1 MGLRKVLI
9 NDTSNYH
16 NGCKIVVEA
25 IRQTY
30 GYDKAY
36 HTQDILDI
44 DFTQY
49 DEVIVNGEGTMHH
62 NQRRAISFL
71 EALKSAQKFG
81 LRTRL
86 INTVWQEM
94 IHDYDDVLQKCDE
107 VIVREVHSYN
117 EMQKHGVTPKIAPD
131 MSYQVDVPYRE
142 YEHVTAYEGQY
153 WRKEEKHYPDWPVID
168 IFEQDWT
175 EIVNR
180 LINAD
185 LLITGRHHEMYAA
198 CKAKCRFLVVPGNTW
213 KNEGLLKTVGVNI
226 PWDVEGVLSGKYD
239 EEYKKLWDYLD
250 AHTPSR

>member
-1 MGLRKVLI
+1 MTRKVLI

-25 IRQTY
+25 IRENY

-36 HTQDILDI
+36 RTIDVLDI
-44 DFTQY
+44 DYTQY

-62 NQRRAISFL
+62 NQRSAIRFL
-71 EALKSAQKFG
+71 EALKAAQKFG

-86 INTVWQEM
+86 INTVWQSM
-94 IHDYDDVLQKCDE
+94 IHDYDDVLQRCDE
-107 VIVREVHSYN
+107 VIVREINSAE
-117 EMQKHGVTPKIAPD
+117 EMQKHGVTPLIAPD
-131 MSYQVDVPYRE
+131 MSYLVDVPYQE

-153 WRKEEKHYPDWPVID
+153 WKLDTKETDWPAINV
-168 IFEQDWT
+168 FEQSWG

-180 LINAD
+180 LRHAD

-198 CKAKCRFLVVPGNTW
+198 CKARCRFLVKPGNTW
-213 KNEGLLKTVGVNI
+213 KNEGLLKTAGVDI

-239 EEYKKLWDYLD
+239 KEYKKLWDYLD
-250 AHTPSR
+250 AHTSGR

>member
-1 MGLRKVLI
+1 MTKKVLI

-30 GYDKAY
+30 GFDKAY
-36 HTQDILDI
+36 HTIDVLDI
-44 DFTQY
+44 DYTQY
-49 DEVIVNGEGTMHH
+49 DELIVNGEGTMHH
-62 NQRRAISFL
+62 NQRSAIRFL

-81 LRTRL
+81 LKTRL

-94 IHDYDDVLQKCDE
+94 LYDYDDVLQNCDE
-107 VIVREVHSYN
+107 VIVREVNSFE
-117 EMQKHGVTPKIAPD
+117 EMQKHGVNASIMPD
-131 MSYQVDVPYRE
+131 MSYMIDVPYQK

-153 WRKEEKHYPDWPVID
+153 WKKKFKQHKDWPVID
-168 IFEQDWT
+168 IFNQDWN

-180 LINAD
+180 LRHAD

-213 KNEGLLKTVGVNI
+213 KNEGLLKSANINI
-226 PWDVEGVLSGKYD
+226 PWDIDAVLRGDYD
-239 EEYKKLWDYLD
+239 SEYEKLWKYLD
-250 AHTPSR
+250 DSSRCW